1 MSCPEIG
8 DRSSD
13 HMLRVAVS
21 NRTPGREGSLELEWP
36 VSKGSVLRNIYV
48 WLLSFAISWYSRFV
62 ALTSG
67 SETVVLPDITVGV

>member
-1 MSCPEIG
+1 MLCPEIG
-8 DRSSD
+8 DRSLD
-13 HMLRVAVS
+13 HMPRVAVS
-21 NRTPGREGSLELEWP
+21 NRIPGREGSLELQWP

-67 SETVVLPDITVGV
+67 SEMVVLPDFAVEV